1 MTTEEFYTATGLVSI
16 ILFSSILR
24 FIFSPSFNHSADSIT
39 RRDIKHQAKEE
50 VKTDTTYK
58 KYALPKKEDKG
69 GQWWLKKYS
78 SGIRFNNIA
87 NAHSVYHK
95 SPKIMSV

>member
-1 MTTEEFYTATGLVSI
+1 MTTEEFYTAAGLVSI
-16 ILFSSILR
+16 ILFSSIIR
-24 FIFSPSFNHSADSIT
+24 FTFSSSFNHSADSIT

-50 VKTDTTYK
+50 VKIDTTYK

-87 NAHSVYHK
+87 YAHSVYHK
-95 SPKIMSV
+95 SPKIMSI